1 MAKEEILIRCLQT
14 LQNGTEVVR
23 MKYPNIAN
31 NHLLMTS
38 GKCKISDPQYDAKM
52 EAIKMNKPFSENGK
66 AKDPIRE
73 SFASPVIL
81 APEVN
86 IEQPKNEIEAPVI
99 IGEKVKRTRRTKE
112 QMQSAKQTTKTN
124 SKV

>member
-1 MAKEEILIRCLQT
+1 MAKEEILIRCISTANQKV
-14 LQNGTEVVR
+14 G
-23 MKYPNIAN
+23 MKFPAIAN
-31 NHLLMTS
+31 NKQLMRS
-38 GKCKISDPQYDAKM
+38 MGWVISDPNYDGKM

>member
-1 MAKEEILIRCLQT
+1 
-14 LQNGTEVVR
+14 
-23 MKYPNIAN
+23 MKFPAIAN
-31 NHLLMTS
+31 NKQLMRS
-38 GKCKISDPQYDAKM
+38 MGWVISDPNYDGKM